1 MTDQI
6 QANYEVLQQ
15 VINKFEQLHDTAG
28 QMRQSLMNTYQ
39 QLQDTWTGE
48 GFDAFA
54 KEAEQVTDPATKR
67 LEAAMQEAAVMTK
80 LIAQTFH
87 DADDEC
93 SGGFKIS
100 I

>member
-6 QANYEVLQQ
+6 EANYEVLQQ
-15 VINKFEQLHDTAG
+15 VINKFEQLHDQAG
-28 QMRQSLMNTYQ
+28 QMRQSLSNSFQ
-39 QLQDTWTGE
+39 ALQDTWTGE

-54 KEAEQVTDPATKR
+54 KEADQVTGPATKR
-67 LEAAMQEAAVMTK
+67 LEDAMHEAAVMTK

-87 DADDEC
+87 DADEEC
-93 SGGFKIS
+93 SGGFKIP